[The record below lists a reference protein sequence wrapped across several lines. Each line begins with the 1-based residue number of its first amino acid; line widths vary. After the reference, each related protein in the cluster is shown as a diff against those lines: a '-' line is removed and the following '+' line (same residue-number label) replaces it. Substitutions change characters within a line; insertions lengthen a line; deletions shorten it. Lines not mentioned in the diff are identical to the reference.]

1 MNYYVFRVISLEY
14 DSMHPQLQFR
24 QQGTRTGRPKRG
36 AMPTISFTAPDLEKD
51 GDYWENVG
59 QNTLRV
65 QLQKNQLNKKV
76 AKNIILFLGDGMS
89 IPTLAATRIYMGG
102 EEKQLTFEK
111 FPYTGLSKVNFYIK
125 LSLDSLWEFLCI
137 TIFVCITHFD
147 CIEM

>member
-1 MNYYVFRVISLEY
+1 
-14 DSMHPQLQFR
+14 MHPQLQFR
-24 QQGTRTGRPKRG
+24 QHDSGAGRSKRG

-51 GDYWENVG
+51 GDYWDNVG
-59 QNTLRV
+59 QDTLRI

-111 FPYTGLSKVNFYIK
+111 FPYTGLSKVHFYI
-125 LSLDSLWEFLCI
+125 
-137 TIFVCITHFD
+137 
-147 CIEM
+147 